1 MNLQIHGS
9 NTEFMRLRRD
19 MIFSG
24 ILLVLFTVVFGFE
37 VYLATF
43 IQKINLNKCLMN
55 EINNNNDDI
64 DVTEEN
70 FNNFKYCHIILD
82 IVVIILFILNIF
94 DLNIQEDRSD
104 QSNRPINVNFYLGQE
119 TQNDT
124 NINVVETQN

>member
-1 MNLQIHGS
+1 
-9 NTEFMRLRRD
+9 
-19 MIFSG
+19 
-24 ILLVLFTVVFGFE
+24 
-37 VYLATF
+37 
-43 IQKINLNKCLMN
+43 MN